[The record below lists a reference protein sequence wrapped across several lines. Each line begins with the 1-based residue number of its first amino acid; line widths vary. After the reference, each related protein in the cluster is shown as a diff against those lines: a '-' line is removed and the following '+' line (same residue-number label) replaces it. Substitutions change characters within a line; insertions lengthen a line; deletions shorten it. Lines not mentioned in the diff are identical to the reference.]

1 MAEFT
6 VPERVRDYL
15 SATAQT
21 GQWSDATLGSNI
33 AAASGN
39 LQRWTHRQFEPLGS
53 NVAVTKTFTT
63 LGRAYLVIPDCRS
76 VSAVRLN
83 GAELEQDV
91 TFFLQPDRMQSGVFV
106 GIELPDR
113 NAFNYLRT
121 HDWFDRGYD
130 LPEYRRRL
138 VSGLPNDLAIDSTQW
153 GHDPLPAELQHACAV
168 LAAFYSIRPDALLS
182 GARQTP
188 EGNVFDLS
196 RLPLEVQGFVNDWK
210 LTELAAVSL

>member
-15 SATAQT
+15 KADSAT
-21 GQWSDATLGSNI
+21 GQWSDAALGSNI

-39 LQRWTHRQFEPLGS
+39 LQRWTHRQFEPQGS
-53 NVAVTKTFTT
+53 NFTVTKVFSTM
-63 LGRAYLVIPDCRS
+63 GRSYLVIPDCRS

-83 GAELEQDV
+83 SAELVADESYY
-91 TFFLQPDRMQSGVFV
+91 LQPDRMQAGYFI
-106 GIELPDR
+106 GIEFPNRREL
-113 NAFNYLRT
+113 LRS

-130 LPEYRRRL
+130 FPEFRDRL
-138 VSGLPNDLAIDSTQW
+138 RTGLPNDLEVDSSEW
-153 GHDPLPAELQHACAV
+153 GHVPYPPDLVHATAV

-196 RLPLEVQGFVNDWK
+196 RLPLEVQAFINDWK
-210 LTELAAVSL
+210 LTDPPVVSL